1 MYVYVCALVYVC
13 ICGEGRE
20 SNVDTSCGKF
30 NIAINSA
37 LSRFFPTRA
46 RCVGKSE
53 LARVGVVKIAFKM

>member
-1 MYVYVCALVYVC
+1 MYVFARVYVH
-13 ICGEGRE
+13 ICGEEWE

-30 NIAINSA
+30 NIAINLV

-53 LARVGVVKIAFKM
+53 LARVGIAKIAFKM